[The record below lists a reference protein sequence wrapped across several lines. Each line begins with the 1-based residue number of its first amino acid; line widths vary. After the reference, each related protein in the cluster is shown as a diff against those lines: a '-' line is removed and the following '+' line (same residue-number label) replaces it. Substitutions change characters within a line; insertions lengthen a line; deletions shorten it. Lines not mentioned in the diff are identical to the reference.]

1 MACVP
6 GTPCFENTSNAY
18 YPQQCDNGWFAGY
31 PIPTSSI
38 QYNGPNLPNS
48 GVNTGDG
55 MNVAMQKLDNAFDP
69 IELVQT
75 LITVINQNPSLQV
88 MFCTLVNSCIYN
100 ITTTTTTS
108 TTVIP
113 TTTTTTTIT
122 PTTTTTSTTSSSS
135 TTTTTTTAVPLTT
148 TTTSTSTSTSTSTT
162 STTTT
167 TVPPTTTTTTTAVP
181 DAFINIANTYDFDP
195 SPNISVDAVRVN
207 GVAAVPVGP
216 NPLPCPAGSA
226 SQLST
231 SQIGTFT
238 IEVDYSN
245 ALTPGQRISLTD
257 SAFVTTCQN
266 IVSSSG
272 TLTFTNQVV
281 NANFNSLIS
290 VKNLTC

>member
-1 MACVP
+1 
-6 GTPCFENTSNAY
+6 
-18 YPQQCDNGWFAGY
+18 
-31 PIPTSSI
+31 
-38 QYNGPNLPNS
+38 
-48 GVNTGDG
+48 
-55 MNVAMQKLDNAFDP
+55 
-69 IELVQT
+69 
-75 LITVINQNPSLQV
+75 
-88 MFCTLVNSCIYN
+88 
-100 ITTTTTTS
+100 
-108 TTVIP
+108 
-113 TTTTTTTIT
+113 
-122 PTTTTTSTTSSSS
+122 
-135 TTTTTTTAVPLTT
+135 
-148 TTTSTSTSTSTSTT
+148 
-162 STTTT
+162 
-167 TVPPTTTTTTTAVP
+167 VP